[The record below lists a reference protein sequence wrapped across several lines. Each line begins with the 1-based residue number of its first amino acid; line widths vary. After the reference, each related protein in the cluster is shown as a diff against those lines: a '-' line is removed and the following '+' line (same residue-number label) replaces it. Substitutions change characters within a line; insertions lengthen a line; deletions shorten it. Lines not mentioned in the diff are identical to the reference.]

1 MTTTDFQQ
9 GANRERRVTEWL
21 MITLHKART
30 ALLIRD
36 AEDVEEEFRCRL
48 TELSGQIYLHQP
60 SIQPEPSEW
69 FPYVTT
75 SAVDPWS
82 AVDGV
87 LTLALDCS
95 LWAEGLAT
103 VINSDRKTWHQITD
117 TCLEILKRHK
127 AVPDDWLSG
136 EAFTAELE
144 EYRQFLTV
152 ELELELEAA

>member
-9 GANRERRVTEWL
+9 GANRERRMTEWL

-36 AEDVEEEFRCRL
+36 AEDVKEEFRCRL
-48 TELSGQIYLHQP
+48 TELSGQIYLHLP

-69 FPYVTT
+69 SPYVTT
-75 SAVDPWS
+75 SPIDPWS

-87 LTLALDCS
+87 LTLA
-95 LWAEGLAT
+95 LAT

-117 TCLEILKRHK
+117 TCLEILKNHR

>member
-1 MTTTDFQQ
+1 MSFSIDKEHRT
-9 GANRERRVTEWL
+9 TEWL
-21 MITLHKART
+21 MITLHEART

-36 AEDVEEEFRCRL
+36 EVSMEEEFTMRL
-48 TELSGQIYLHQP
+48 VRLSGQIHFHQP

-69 FPYVTT
+69 SPQGAT

-95 LWAEGLAT
+95 RWAEGLAT

-117 TCLEILKRHK
+117 TCLEILKCHR

-144 EYRQFLTV
+144 EYRQFLTL
-152 ELELELEAA
+152 ELELELENNGW